1 MSAEV
6 AATFKNQEKS
16 PSLQY
21 NSHVRILELPNVSK
35 NGIQKWDWSFFGDKE
50 DISPEDEYIKKC
62 PTKTPAQQR
71 ANSILEV
78 GRLRND
84 TRIVL
89 PVSDVSRDMIL

>member
-35 NGIQKWDWSFFGDKE
+35 NGIQKWD
-50 DISPEDEYIKKC
+50 
-62 PTKTPAQQR
+62 
-71 ANSILEV
+71 
-78 GRLRND
+78 
-84 TRIVL
+84 
-89 PVSDVSRDMIL
+89 